1 MAQGWAY
8 VYIYAGIVQRLVRL
22 GRKWGVGVT
31 MATWFVT
38 GCSTGFGR
46 ALAEAVLADGHRAVI
61 TARNP
66 AQLADLV
73 EHYPEQAVVLPLDVT
88 NQQQIDEAT
97 RSTLEEFGHVDVLVN
112 NAGYGYRAAVEEASP
127 AEIDRLFATNFHAPV
142 NIMKAFL
149 PSMRER
155 GAGMIVNISS
165 MGARTHYPA
174 SGYYA
179 ATKSALEAVTGSL
192 AKEVAPLGIRTMVV
206 EPGSF
211 RTDFS
216 SRSIAE
222 GEVRISD
229 YDETAGKRRGTKSG
243 TQPGDP
249 AKAARAIIT
258 ALEAENPP
266 RLLVLG
272 PDAHQKVTAALE
284 ADLAEVSQWRELSC
298 STDF

>member
-1 MAQGWAY
+1 
-8 VYIYAGIVQRLVRL
+8 
-22 GRKWGVGVT
+22 
-31 MATWFVT
+31 MATWFIT

-46 ALAEAVLADGHRAVI
+46 ALAEAVLADDHRAVI
-61 TARNP
+61 TARDP
-66 AQLADLV
+66 AQLSDLV
-73 EHYPEQAVVLPLDVT
+73 DQYPDTALALPLDVT
-88 NQQQIDEAT
+88 DQRQIDETANAT
-97 RSTLEEFGHVDVLVN
+97 LQRFDCVDVLVN
-112 NAGYGYRAAVEEASP
+112 NAGYGYRAAVEEATP
-127 AEIDRLFATNFHAPV
+127 AEIDRLFATNFHGPV
-142 NIMKAFL
+142 NVMKAFL
-149 PSMRER
+149 PSMRAR
-155 GAGMIVNISS
+155 RDGMIVNISS

-229 YDETAGKRRGTKSG
+229 YDATAGKRRGTKSG

-249 AKAARAIIT
+249 AKAARAIIS
-258 ALEAENPP
+258 AVEDEDPP

-272 PDAHQKVTAALE
+272 PDSYQKVTAALE
-284 ADLAEVSQWRELSC
+284 ADLADVARWRELSC
-298 STDF
+298 GTDF

>member
-1 MAQGWAY
+1 M
-8 VYIYAGIVQRLVRL
+8 
-22 GRKWGVGVT
+22 VT
-31 MATWFVT
+31 MATWFIT

-66 AQLADLV
+66 DQLSDLV
-73 EHYPEQAVVLPLDVT
+73 KQYRDDALALPLDVT
-88 NQQQIDEAT
+88 DRQQIDSAAS
-97 RSTLEEFGHVDVLVN
+97 RALQAFGPADVLVN
-112 NAGYGYRAAVEEASP
+112 NAGYGYRAAVEEATP
-127 AEIDRLFATNFHAPV
+127 AEIEKLFATNFHGPV
-142 NIMKAFL
+142 NVMKAFL
-149 PSMRER
+149 PAMRER
-155 GAGMIVNISS
+155 GSGMVVNISS

-179 ATKSALEAVTGSL
+179 ATKAALEAVTGSL
-192 AKEVAPLGIRTMVV
+192 SKEVAPLGIKTMIV

-222 GEVRISD
+222 GEIRISD
-229 YDETAGKRRGTKSG
+229 YDGTAGKRRGTKSG

-258 ALEAENPP
+258 AVESDHPP
-266 RLLVLG
+266 RLLLLG
-272 PDAHQKVTAALE
+272 PDAYHKVTAALD
-284 ADLAEVSQWRELSC
+284 ADLVEVAKWRGLAC
-298 STDF
+298 GTDF